1 MDVCPHEAISMQD
14 GQPQFDE
21 SKCVECDVCADE
33 CPTHAITHE

>member
-1 MDVCPHEAISMQD
+1 MQD